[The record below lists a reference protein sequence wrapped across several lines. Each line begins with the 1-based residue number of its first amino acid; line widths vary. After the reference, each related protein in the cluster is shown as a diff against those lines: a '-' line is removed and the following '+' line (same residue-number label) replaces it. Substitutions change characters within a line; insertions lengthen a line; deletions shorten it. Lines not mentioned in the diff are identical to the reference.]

1 MTANRDPLSARRV
14 PAIGQLP
21 GPKFGAL
28 VLQESSS
35 ALGEHNSAPCQT
47 LHLSLLTT
55 HGNPTPHLLLLL
67 PTHHRLAFANAASS
81 RPSPRRTSSA
91 AVTLSALTHLL
102 LRLCN
107 PQHPPGTSDYSV
119 RMTVLFTWNSF
130 ISLAMR

>member
-1 MTANRDPLSARRV
+1 MTANRDPLSVLRMPV
-14 PAIGQLP
+14 IGQLP

-55 HGNPTPHLLLLL
+55 HPNLLLTSFCFFQLTTVSCL
-67 PTHHRLAFANAASS
+67 QSARRLAHK
-81 RPSPRRTSSA
+81 RRTSNA

-107 PQHPPGTSDYSV
+107 HQPPAGTSDY
-119 RMTVLFTWNSF
+119 RRAHD
-130 ISLAMR
+130 SLVHLE